1 MLVGGVVCS
10 AAFYC
15 RRCGRI
21 HVHDVP
27 YFLGERQFSLR
38 CAACGHEQAVL
49 VRQGK
54 KHWEIHVPC
63 VACGKTHV
71 LRGSLS
77 QLRRM
82 ELEKVYCSK
91 DRFELGYIGQRRRIE
106 ELLAF
111 NQAEFESLHPADGTN
126 FIGKQQILL
135 EAINRVHEFVAA
147 GEVACP
153 CGSHDFVAQVD
164 GNSVLL
170 VCSHCGSYA
179 VLPAESADDLAR
191 LACGFDIGFLA
202 PAAHNKR

>member
-71 LRGSLS
+71 LRGSLA

-91 DRFELGYIGQRRRIE
+91 DRFELGYIGQRR
-106 ELLAF
+106 
-111 NQAEFESLHPADGTN
+111 
-126 FIGKQQILL
+126 QILL

-153 CGSHDFVAQVD
+153 CGSHDFIAQVD

-202 PAAHNKR
+202 AAAHNKR